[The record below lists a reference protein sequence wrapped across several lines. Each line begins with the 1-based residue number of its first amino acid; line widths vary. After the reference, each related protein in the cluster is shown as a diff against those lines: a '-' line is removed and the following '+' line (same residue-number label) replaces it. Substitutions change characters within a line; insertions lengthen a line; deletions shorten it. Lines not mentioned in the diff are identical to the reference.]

1 MSEELL
7 APHDGDHDVDLVF
20 LWVDGAVPGWQERR
34 RADFDRWSLD
44 NPEELALFGNSSGR
58 YRDNGELRYNLRAVE
73 RFLTHVRHIFIVTD
87 QQRPSWLTPSDRLT
101 IVDHSEIVTE
111 ATGSIYDSGNIESY
125 LHHIGGL
132 AERFIYLND
141 DVFFG
146 APLDVRTWF
155 EPTMTVYMESGATVL
170 SERPQPGLPVPVNAA
185 ALTNEWMST
194 NYSGYEHVNG
204 TFSHSPR
211 PMRKSVM
218 FEIESEA
225 SALFSS
231 VRSTAFRS
239 WRFPSLLTDFVPR
252 WMVHHGY
259 ARLEVFDS
267 VYVST
272 GSPEAAEELAQVAA
286 TFGSLPFFCLN
297 DTCDEADVDDERLV
311 RVRETL
317 EHILPLPS
325 SFERREVGSKFS
337 VSGED

>member
-1 MSEELL
+1 MPEDPEATLDR
-7 APHDGDHDVDLVF
+7 DGDVDLVL

-34 RADFDRWSLD
+34 RADFDRWIAR

-73 RFLTHVRHIFIVTD
+73 KFLTHVRHIFLVTD
-87 QQRPSWLTPSDRLT
+87 QQRPSWLVDSDRLT

-111 ATGSIYDSGNIESY
+111 APGSIYDSGNIESY
-125 LHHIGGL
+125 LHRIAGL

-155 EPTMTVYMESGATVL
+155 EPTMTVYVESGATVL

-185 ALTNEWMST
+185 ALTNEWMT
-194 NYSGYEHVNG
+194 ANYREYRHMNA

-218 FEIESEA
+218 FEIEREA
-225 SALFSS
+225 ASLFSQ

-252 WMVHHGY
+252 WMVHHGF
-259 ARLEVFDS
+259 AQLEVFDS

-272 GSPEAAEELAQVAA
+272 GSPEAPQELANVIE
-286 TFGSLPFFCLN
+286 TFGSMPFFCLN
-297 DTCDEADVDDERLV
+297 DTCDEAEPDDERLV

-317 EHILPLPS
+317 ERILPLPS
-325 SFERREVGSKFS
+325 SLEKLQPQSAS
-337 VSGED
+337 